1 MSPYFL
7 PHTLHSQ
14 DRSRLQHHSAEEGV
28 IHRCGDAKEGSWRW
42 KPQPHHQEM
51 QSPGDFANFFQSRDS
66 TILWGHYGWFRCR
79 RTCLDLET
87 VGSYRG
93 EKEVHVCRGG
103 GLIAWRTLPI
113 HSAPRQSSLGTQAYS
128 GSRDV
133 TSAQVPRPEQKRVF
147 SSF

>member
-1 MSPYFL
+1 M
-7 PHTLHSQ
+7 
-14 DRSRLQHHSAEEGV
+14 
-28 IHRCGDAKEGSWRW
+28 
-42 KPQPHHQEM
+42 
-51 QSPGDFANFFQSRDS
+51 
-66 TILWGHYGWFRCR
+66 
-79 RTCLDLET
+79 
-87 VGSYRG
+87 GSYRR

-147 SSF
+147 SFVCFVGLFLPLILNWNI